1 MEIIQI
7 DRDTCNKCG
16 ICNIVCSAGLIEIEG
31 RNYPE
36 ARPEVDTA
44 CNRCGACVA
53 ACPTGSLDHRDLPLR
68 QSVSVEEGL
77 MINLEQCAQLIKS
90 RRSIRAYKDKPVPRE
105 EITRLIDIARYA
117 PTGGNRQNVKWLVID
132 NRDTMRQ
139 LREIGRTFVI
149 EAVGAIPDYASR
161 FELFKK
167 RRDEGYDIFLH
178 GAPVLISTWGEGT
191 MPITST
197 DSIIAL
203 SYFDLLAHSAGL
215 GCCWLGF
222 FSAAANN
229 HPRIKEILGLPEGSQ
244 VFGSMVAGYPKYNYP
259 RIPVRNPA
267 DIRWL

>member
-1 MEIIQI
+1 MDIIRI
-7 DRDTCNKCG
+7 DRDTCTKCG
-16 ICNIVCSAGLIEIEG
+16 ICSIVCSAGLIETDDQG
-31 RNYPE
+31 CPV
-36 ARPEVDTA
+36 ARPETNEA

-53 ACPTGSLDHRDLPLR
+53 ACPTASLTHRDIPLL
-68 QSVSVEEGL
+68 QTVPIKPEL
-77 MINLEQCAQLIKS
+77 AINLEQCAQLIKS
-90 RRSIRAYKDKPVPRE
+90 RRSIRVYRDRPLPRE
-105 EITRLIDIARYA
+105 EITRLIDIVRYA

-132 NRDTMRQ
+132 NPDTMRQ

-149 EAVGAIPDYASR
+149 EAVAGIPDYAAR
-161 FELFKK
+161 LELFKK

-178 GAPVLISTWGEGT
+178 GAPVLVNTWGDGS

-197 DSIIAL
+197 DSVIAM

-229 HPRIKEILGLPEGSQ
+229 HPKIKELLGLPEGSQ
-244 VFGSMVAGYPKYNYP
+244 VYGSMVVGYPKYNYP

-267 DIRWL
+267 DIRWR